1 MIDSDSPLVRSSTS
15 YATETIGTELS
26 FTLGNDPTLLIQGHQ
41 CRKSESMTL
50 FEMRT
55 FFPGLRRRTS
65 RHLLRI
71 ILCLTIFQAQIN
83 HTISSVT
90 AQTNIM
96 DPQGNGLESLL
107 HDLRQKYKH
116 QPVFLQSV
124 NEIAHSL
131 TPLFQDPDK
140 GEFYKRVFV
149 VMTEPERT
157 ISFRV
162 RWEDDAGNMRYN
174 RGWRVQFSRYVGE
187 KALDRPT
194 IRSAQ

>member
-1 MIDSDSPLVRSSTS
+1 
-15 YATETIGTELS
+15 
-26 FTLGNDPTLLIQGHQ
+26 
-41 CRKSESMTL
+41 MTP

-55 FFPGLRRRTS
+55 FFPVLRCGGRS
-65 RHLLRI
+65 LYLLRI
-71 ILCLTIFQAQIN
+71 IFCLTIFETQISP
-83 HTISSVT
+83 TVSSLT

-96 DPQGNGLESLL
+96 DPRGNDLGSLL
-107 HDLRQKYKH
+107 HDLRQKYQH

-131 TPLFQDPDK
+131 TSLFEDPDK

-149 VMTEPERT
+149 AMTEPERT

-162 RWEDDAGNMRYN
+162 QWEDDAGNMRYN
-174 RGWRVQFSRYVGE
+174 RGWRVEFSRYAGK

-194 IRSAQ
+194 IHHPFRILVQTHILY